1 MPGGG
6 GFGLNDAAVLTP
18 AIAGA
23 ASPAVFAGAGA
34 PADLAGTD
42 VPAVSG
48 KEFLA
53 AAEDLS

>member
-1 MPGGG
+1 M
-6 GFGLNDAAVLTP
+6 LTP

-48 KEFLA
+48 KEFMA
-53 AAEDLS
+53 AAEDLSLADVAEGS